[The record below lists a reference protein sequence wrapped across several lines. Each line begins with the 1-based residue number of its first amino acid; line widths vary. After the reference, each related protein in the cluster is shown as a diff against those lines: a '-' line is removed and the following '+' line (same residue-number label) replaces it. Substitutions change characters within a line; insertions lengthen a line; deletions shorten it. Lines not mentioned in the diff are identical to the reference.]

1 MDPELDWRWRTCG
14 RWLPCDDVEPR
25 RTMRFVTT
33 SPTGVGL
40 VVCERRAAAA
50 AALERFASEA
60 WFLTKALEAASD
72 AEALGG
78 ADLWGC
84 IAGGS

>member
-1 MDPELDWRWRTCG
+1 MDPELEWRRSCG
-14 RWLPCDDVEPR
+14 RWLPWDEVEPR
-25 RTMRFVTT
+25 RTMRFVTS

-40 VVCERRAAAA
+40 EVWERKAAAA

-60 WFLTKALEAASD
+60 WFLTKAVEAASD

-78 ADLWGC
+78 GADRWGC
-84 IAGGS
+84 IADG